1 MNAVIFDLDGTMID
15 NMMVHHR
22 AWQSKLAEYGI
33 EMSVEEVQS
42 RIHGVN
48 IEILEREFPGQ
59 FTVDERIQIAKEK
72 QAIDEKQQQD
82 ILQLQGDVAEIKQM
96 LQKLIGGK

>member
-1 MNAVIFDLDGTMID
+1 MPRKKKQPQIQQVENNPDLIRNTANSAII
-15 NMMVHHR
+15 NTNEE
-22 AWQSKLAEYGI
+22 AFLARKA
-33 EMSVEEVQS
+33 Q
-42 RIHGVN
+42 
-48 IEILEREFPGQ
+48 
-59 FTVDERIQIAKEK
+59 IQAAKEK

>member
-1 MNAVIFDLDGTMID
+1 MPRKKKQPQIQQVENNPDLIRNTANSAII
-15 NMMVHHR
+15 NTNEEAFLARKAQIR
-22 AWQSKLAEYGI
+22 A
-33 EMSVEEVQS
+33 
-42 RIHGVN
+42 
-48 IEILEREFPGQ
+48 
-59 FTVDERIQIAKEK
+59 AKEK

>member
-1 MNAVIFDLDGTMID
+1 MP
-15 NMMVHHR
+15 R
-22 AWQSKLAEYGI
+22 KKKQP
-33 EMSVEEVQS
+33 
-42 RIHGVN
+42 
-48 IEILEREFPGQ
+48 EILKVENNPDLIRDTANSAIINTNEDAFAARKAQ
-59 FTVDERIQIAKEK
+59 IQIAKEK

>member
-1 MNAVIFDLDGTMID
+1 MP
-15 NMMVHHR
+15 R
-22 AWQSKLAEYGI
+22 KKKQP
-33 EMSVEEVQS
+33 
-42 RIHGVN
+42 
-48 IEILEREFPGQ
+48 EILKVENNPDLIRDTANSAIINTNEEAFLARKAQ
-59 FTVDERIQIAKEK
+59 IQAAKEK

>member
-1 MNAVIFDLDGTMID
+1 MP
-15 NMMVHHR
+15 R
-22 AWQSKLAEYGI
+22 KKKQP
-33 EMSVEEVQS
+33 
-42 RIHGVN
+42 
-48 IEILEREFPGQ
+48 EILKVENNPDLIRNTANSAIINTNEEAFLARKAQ
-59 FTVDERIQIAKEK
+59 IQAAKEK